1 MFNLNQNLKNK
12 NFLIYGFGKSGKA
25 TFKYLKKKNKVSIY
39 DDNKKVKKVNI
50 SVDEINQTTFD
61 YIVLSPGIDIN
72 KCKLKNYLKE
82 NRSKVIT
89 DLDIFHLNN
98 PNNLKITITGTNGK
112 STTSKLLFEIL
123 KDQKKN
129 VILCGNIGTPILSN
143 RKINPTT
150 ILVIEAS
157 SYQIDYSQYFK
168 TDYAFILNIKPD
180 HLERHKSIQK
190 YAHAKFKLILNQNKN
205 SYALIDN
212 NKFLNKEIKKYK
224 VNSKIVKINFKN
236 KISQLISN
244 NYFDNLNN
252 LENLSFIL
260 SFSKIYKL
268 NKFKLFKTINK
279 FQGLKYRQQIIYK
292 NKFVTVINDSKSTSF
307 SSSVNLLKSYKNIH
321 WIVGGLAKKGDKF
334 ELPRKYYKNIKC
346 YTFGRNIKFFNTI
359 LKKKVLTKS
368 FKKLENILNE
378 ISNEIKLNRHLHSYV
393 LFSPSAASF
402 DKFKNFEDRG
412 KYFNYLI
419 KKQKFIKK
427 INARY

>member
-12 NFLIYGFGKSGKA
+12 NFLIYGFGKSGQA
-25 TFKYLKKKNKVSIY
+25 TFKYLRKKNKVSIY

-50 SVDEINQTTFD
+50 SVNKINQSVFD

-82 NRSKVIT
+82 NRRKVVT

-98 PNNLKITITGTNGK
+98 PNNLKITVTGTNGK

-129 VILCGNIGTPILSN
+129 VILCGNIGTPILLN
-143 RKINPTT
+143 RKIDPKT

-168 TDYAFILNIKPD
+168 TNYAFILNIKPD

-190 YAHAKFKLILNQNKN
+190 YAHAKFKLILNQNKS
-205 SYALIDN
+205 SYAFIDN
-212 NKFLNKEIKKYK
+212 NKFLNNEIKKYK
-224 VNSKIVKINFKN
+224 VNSKIIKINYKN
-236 KISQLISN
+236 KINQLISN
-244 NYFDNLNN
+244 NYFDNINN

-268 NKFKLFKTINK
+268 NKFKLFKTVNK
-279 FQGLKYRQQIIYK
+279 FQGLKFRQQVIYK
-292 NKFVTVINDSKSTSF
+292 NKFMTIINDSKSTSF
-307 SSSVNLLKSYKNIH
+307 SSSINLLKSYKKIY

-334 ELPRKYYKNIKC
+334 ELPNKYYKNIKC
-346 YTFGRNIKFFNTI
+346 YTFGKNNNFFNKV
-359 LKKKVLTKS
+359 LKKKIITKS
-368 FKKLENILNE
+368 FKKIESILNE
-378 ISNEIKLNRHLHSYV
+378 ISNEIIQNKHTHSHI

-402 DKFKNFEDRG
+402 DEFKNFEDRG

-427 INARY
+427 INVRY

>member
-12 NFLIYGFGKSGKA
+12 NFLIYGFGKSGQA

-224 VNSKIVKINFKN
+224 VNSKIVKINYKN
-236 KISQLISN
+236 KMSQLISN

-292 NKFVTVINDSKSTSF
+292 NKFITIINDSKSTSF
-307 SSSVNLLKSYKNIH
+307 SSSINLLKSYKNIH

>member
-50 SVDEINQTTFD
+50 SVDKINQTIFD

-82 NRSKVIT
+82 NRGKVIT
-89 DLDIFHLNN
+89 DLDIFHINN

-143 RKINPTT
+143 KKINPTT

-157 SYQIDYSQYFK
+157 SYQIDYSRYFK

-224 VNSKIVKINFKN
+224 VNSKIIKINYKN
-236 KISQLISN
+236 KMSQLISN

-292 NKFVTVINDSKSTSF
+292 NKFITVINDSKSTSF
-307 SSSVNLLKSYKNIH
+307 SSSINLLKSYKNIH

-346 YTFGRNIKFFNTI
+346 YTFGRNIKFFNKI
-359 LKKKVLTKS
+359 LKKRVITKS
-368 FKKLENILNE
+368 FKKLESILNE
-378 ISNEIKLNRHLHSYV
+378 ISNEIIQNKHTHSHV

-402 DKFKNFEDRG
+402 DQFKNFEDRG

>member
-12 NFLIYGFGKSGKA
+12 NFLIYGFGKSGQA
-25 TFKYLKKKNKVSIY
+25 TFKYLRKKNKVSIY

-50 SVDEINQTTFD
+50 SVNKINQSVFD

-82 NRSKVIT
+82 NRRKVVT

-98 PNNLKITITGTNGK
+98 PNNLKITVTGTNGK

-129 VILCGNIGTPILSN
+129 VILCGNIGTPILLN
-143 RKINPTT
+143 RKIDPKT

-168 TDYAFILNIKPD
+168 TNYAFILNIKPD

-190 YAHAKFKLILNQNKN
+190 YAHAKFKLILNQNKS
-205 SYALIDN
+205 SYAFIDN
-212 NKFLNKEIKKYK
+212 NKFLNNEIKKYK
-224 VNSKIVKINFKN
+224 VNSKIIKINYKN
-236 KISQLISN
+236 KINQLISN
-244 NYFDNLNN
+244 NYFDNINN

-268 NKFKLFKTINK
+268 NKFKLYKTVNK
-279 FQGLKYRQQIIYK
+279 FQGLKFRQQVIYK
-292 NKFVTVINDSKSTSF
+292 NKFMTIINDSKSTSF
-307 SSSVNLLKSYKNIH
+307 SSSINLLKSYKKIY

-334 ELPRKYYKNIKC
+334 ELPNKYYKNIKC
-346 YTFGRNIKFFNTI
+346 YTFGKNNNFFNKV
-359 LKKKVLTKS
+359 LKKKIITKS
-368 FKKLENILNE
+368 FKKIESILNE
-378 ISNEIKLNRHLHSYV
+378 ISNEIIQNKHTHSHI

-402 DKFKNFEDRG
+402 DEFKNFEDRG

-419 KKQKFIKK
+419 KKEKFIKK
-427 INARY
+427 INVRY

>member
-12 NFLIYGFGKSGKA
+12 NFLIYGFGKSGQA
-25 TFKYLKKKNKVSIY
+25 TFKYLKKKNKISIY

-50 SVDEINQTTFD
+50 SVNKINQTVFD

-72 KCKLKNYLKE
+72 KCKLKNYLKK
-82 NRSKVIT
+82 NRRKVVT

-129 VILCGNIGTPILSN
+129 VILCGNIGTPILLN
-143 RKINPTT
+143 RKIDPKTV
-150 ILVIEAS
+150 LVIEAS

-168 TDYAFILNIKPD
+168 TNYAFILNVKPD

-205 SYALIDN
+205 SYAFIDN
-212 NKFLNKEIKKYK
+212 NKFLNKELKKYK
-224 VNSKIVKINFKN
+224 VNSKIIKINYKN
-236 KISQLISN
+236 TINQISN
-244 NYFDNLNN
+244 NYFDNINN

-268 NKFKLFKTINK
+268 NKLKLFKTVNK
-279 FQGLKYRQQIIYK
+279 FQGLKFRQQLIYK
-292 NKFVTVINDSKSTSF
+292 NKFMTIINDSKSTSF
-307 SSSVNLLKSYKNIH
+307 SSSINLLKSYKNIY

-334 ELPRKYYKNIKC
+334 ELPSKYYKNIKC
-346 YTFGRNIKFFNTI
+346 YTFGKNNNFFNKT
-359 LKKKVLTKS
+359 LKKKIMTKS
-368 FKKLENILNE
+368 FKKLESILNE
-378 ISNEIKLNRHLHSYV
+378 ISNEIIQNKHTHSHV

-402 DKFKNFEDRG
+402 DQFKNFEDRG

-419 KKQKFIKK
+419 KKQKFIKN
-427 INARY
+427 INDRY